1 MLGLTPNIYALKY
14 LYAQTG
20 KYQNVKLLITNARS
34 NIQFGYQNELNY
46 MHDDGS
52 FSAFGKSDKN
62 GSSWLTAFV
71 IKSFSQAKQYVET
84 IDESVIKKSINWLI
98 SNINEDGSFSEPG
111 TIIHRD
117 MQGGVN
123 SKLTSTSYILASL
136 LESNI
141 FDFLNQKI
149 LNSIAK
155 STKFLE
161 KHFESIQN
169 DTYSLSLITYA
180 LNLGNS
186 NLGDK
191 SFFLLNSLAKKHND
205 DELYWSSSSLKTEES
220 TETASSDIEM
230 TSYALLTYL
239 LRGEISKSL
248 AIVKWLISKSNSLG
262 AYSSTQNTILALQ
275 SLSQFGLSIM
285 TANESYTYNIDI
297 NITAENS
304 FNQTLV
310 RSFNVNDKNSFILQ
324 TWNLPDCNY
333 NLSVNAN
340 GNGFASLQVISKYN
354 LKSVAEQEA
363 FSLEQKVL
371 FSNESINKVHVQTC
385 VQYHDI
391 SDNQTGMS
399 IIEASLFSGF
409 EVNKADMDKI
419 VLDNY
424 VNSELKMIEILKD
437 NKVAFYMQKL
447 DMKKICFNWTMTR
460 SYFVRAFIF
469 FC

>member
-191 SFFLLNSLAKKHND
+191 SFFLLDSLAKKRND